1 MTNVSSYPVITKQ
14 NSVTL
19 STSTLKLSLHLLE
32 IPNHSYALLSETLIG
47 WSLCA
52 DWLILG
58 NNEKE
63 TLHIKDAATYHR
75 M

>member
-1 MTNVSSYPVITKQ
+1 MPIAVPCMDLGAMTNVSSYPVITKQ

-47 WSLCA
+47 WSF
-52 DWLILG
+52 
-58 NNEKE
+58 
-63 TLHIKDAATYHR
+63 TVR
-75 M
+75 